1 MTKNSTF
8 SETDIFVVN
17 GMTNIALNQQQPAW
31 HSDWVLCIN
40 R

>member
-17 GMTNIALNQQQPAW
+17 GMTNIALNNSQLGIQTGCY
-31 HSDWVLCIN
+31 V
-40 R
+40 